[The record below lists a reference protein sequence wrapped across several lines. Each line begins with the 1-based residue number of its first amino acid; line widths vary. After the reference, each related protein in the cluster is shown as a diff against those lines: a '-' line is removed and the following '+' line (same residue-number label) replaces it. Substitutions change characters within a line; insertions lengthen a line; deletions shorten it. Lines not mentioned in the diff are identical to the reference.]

1 MNTQK
6 LNQLK
11 SKLHEKAHLASIS
24 ALISWDQETYM
35 PQDAIH
41 SRSDQ
46 SALLAKLIHEHHTS
60 AEFKALLSDLVDL
73 STGESLDTTTSPLD
87 KRLLKEIHRDWKLA
101 TCLPND
107 FVQDYSQ
114 AKSLSQHAWQHAKK
128 NKNFAEFQP
137 HLEKVIHLTQKKASY
152 INASS
157 SAYDT
162 LLDEYEP
169 ELTTAELTPI
179 LEKLKTQTL
188 ALLSTR
194 STSSAV
200 FDFKAHSWDL
210 DKQWKLSE
218 KIISDMRLNLKEARL
233 DKSTHPFSSQIH
245 PTDVRITT
253 RLDLHNPFENWSSTM
268 HECGHALYEQGLDK
282 THFGTPFCEALSFGI
297 HESQSRLWE
306 NGIGKHPDFWAH
318 YYPLWQSYF
327 PEILKNVPFSSFFS
341 ALCEVKPSLIRTQS
355 DELTYNLHIWI
366 RYQLELA
373 VFNGHLSVADLPH
386 EWNKAYTELLG
397 VTPKDDTEGI
407 LQDVHW
413 SCGYFGYFPTY
424 SLGNLYAAMLLET
437 LDQSLPLSQ
446 HLKTGTLLP
455 IRDWLK
461 TNIHQKGR
469 SVPAK
474 TLIQDITGKPLTET
488 AFVHMMKRR
497 LSV

>member
-1 MNTQK
+1 
-6 LNQLK
+6 
-11 SKLHEKAHLASIS
+11 
-24 ALISWDQETYM
+24 
-35 PQDAIH
+35 
-41 SRSDQ
+41 
-46 SALLAKLIHEHHTS
+46 
-60 AEFKALLSDLVDL
+60 
-73 STGESLDTTTSPLD
+73 
-87 KRLLKEIHRDWKLA
+87 
-101 TCLPND
+101 
-107 FVQDYSQ
+107 
-114 AKSLSQHAWQHAKK
+114 
-128 NKNFAEFQP
+128 
-137 HLEKVIHLTQKKASY
+137 
-152 INASS
+152 
-157 SAYDT
+157 
-162 LLDEYEP
+162 
-169 ELTTAELTPI
+169 
-179 LEKLKTQTL
+179 
-188 ALLSTR
+188 
-194 STSSAV
+194 
-200 FDFKAHSWDL
+200 
-210 DKQWKLSE
+210 
-218 KIISDMRLNLKEARL
+218 MRLNLKEARL